1 MRTIPPSP
9 PPVEYQPTAAQE
21 QRAAALRRFNWLY
34 FYLPIILISLGGI
47 ALLII
52 MLWSALPAEQTD
64 QRTFVSALAD
74 VTIILTVLPMLLLC
88 AIVPGTAVY
97 LVVHGRKEGWA
108 PLRKLQTLFWRLQDL
123 LTKVDGRIQQ
133 TGDKAGHALIQAHG
147 RAAWL
152 RQLPRSLKRQIQQF
166 IRTNPP
172 R

>member
-1 MRTIPPSP
+1 MRTIPASTP
-9 PPVEYQPTAAQE
+9 PETEPTTVQR

-34 FYLPIILISLGGI
+34 FYLPIILFSLGGI
-47 ALLII
+47 APLIFI
-52 MLWSALPAEQTD
+52 LWKSLPAEQTE
-64 QRTFVSALAD
+64 QRLFVSAVAD
-74 VTIILTVLPMLLLC
+74 VMIILTVLPMLLLC
-88 AIVPGTAVY
+88 AIAPGAAVY

-108 PLRKLQTLFWRLQDL
+108 PLRKLQTLFWRLQNL
-123 LTKVDGRIQQ
+123 LARVDGRIQQ

-152 RQLPRSLKRQIQQF
+152 RQLLRSLKKQSKQF